1 MKTYLRLIVILTLIC
16 LFWTA
21 LLAGVNVLTRDRIAA
36 SALAREIAAAR
47 DVLPAGTPAPELRGF
62 GSVSNYVALAPDGR
76 LLGAAVKGTSPNGYG
91 GAITLMV
98 GFTADGTLN
107 NFAVLDARET
117 PGLGSKI
124 DSDAFKGR
132 IRGRPAATR
141 WQVTRDGGEIDAIT
155 AATISSRAALEA
167 IRDAA
172 ASFASIR
179 ESLSGGATE
188 TP

>member
-1 MKTYLRLIVILTLIC
+1 MKTYIRLIVILTLTC
-16 LFWTA
+16 LLWTA

-36 SALAREIAAAR
+36 AALAGEIEAAR
-47 DVLPAGTPAPELRGF
+47 NVLPADLPAPELRGF
-62 GSVSNYVALAPDGR
+62 GAVSNYVSLAPDGR
-76 LLGAAVKGTSPNGYG
+76 LLGAAVKGRSSNGYG

-107 NFAVLDARET
+107 NFDVLDAQET

-124 DSDAFKGR
+124 KSEDFKVR
-132 IRGRPAATR
+132 IRGRPATAR
-141 WQVTRDGGEIDAIT
+141 WQVRRDGGEIDAIT

-172 ASFASIR
+172 AHFAMIR
-179 ESLSGGATE
+179 QTLSGGATE

>member
-21 LLAGVNVLTRDRIAA
+21 LLAGVNVLTRDRIAEA
-36 SALAREIAAAR
+36 MLAKESAAAR

-167 IRDAA
+167 LRNA
-172 ASFASIR
+172 
-179 ESLSGGATE
+179 LE
-188 TP
+188 TYEALKPTL